1 MEHTSKRRKVL
12 IALGAGLFVP
22 SSLVLA
28 QAARMLTVVILF
40 AGDSEDDEASARPF
54 FAEMERL
61 GWTEGKNVTYDRLSG
76 KGTLQYLESL
86 ASTAA
91 GREADLIF
99 ATTTS
104 LALAIAKAAENT
116 PVVFATASD
125 PIAAGLVNSLE
136 RPGRNSTG
144 VYQVAGDAVQKRYK
158 KFKAALPALKKMG
171 VMFDR
176 NAPDY
181 QSRQGAHQAAARAA
195 GIELEATEF
204 SNFEAVA
211 KLLAQYRRRNIFI
224 VGTSASFSMLGRR
237 KEVCTLAARNGIAM
251 LAHRVEWVEAGA
263 VVSYGADVGEGLRR
277 VARLSDRILKGGKA
291 AEIPVDRFSKFEL
304 AINSRAAKE
313 LGLHIPQAV
322 VKRAD
327 RVIT

>member
-1 MEHTSKRRKVL
+1 
-12 IALGAGLFVP
+12 
-22 SSLVLA
+22 
-28 QAARMLTVVILF
+28 MLTVVILF

-61 GWTEGKNVTYDRLSG
+61 GWSEGKNVTYDRLSG

-91 GREADLIF
+91 SREADLIF

-144 VYQVAGDAVQKRYK
+144 VYQLAGDAVQKRYK

-176 NAPDY
+176 NAPD
-181 QSRQGAHQAAARAA
+181 QGRQAAHQAAARAA

-237 KEVCTLAARNGIAM
+237 KEVCVLAARNGIAM